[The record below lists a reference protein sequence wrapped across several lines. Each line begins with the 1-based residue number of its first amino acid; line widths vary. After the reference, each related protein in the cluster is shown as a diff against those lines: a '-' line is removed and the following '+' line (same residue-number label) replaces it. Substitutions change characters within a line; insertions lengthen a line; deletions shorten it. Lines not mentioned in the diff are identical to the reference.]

1 MLSPTQKLKLRS
13 AIKQKDG
20 WWASIF
26 SGPLANR
33 LLEPI
38 CDISWIS
45 PNLITVNSFLI
56 GMIAA
61 WCFACGDHL
70 HLIIGAALVQLSF
83 AVDCMDGQLARYR
96 QQFSKLGAWLDRVSD
111 RVKDFIY
118 FFSLAWGF
126 FTSHEEFFF
135 LNFSRVSSVIEFFL
149 GVNGSFK
156 LPVDFQM
163 MFIKSFPVATW
174 LIWPL
179 AMIAMFTVL
188 LIDYYVNQDMK
199 LEPAVQRGSQAS
211 HEDSVSSLRGV
222 RRNEVKTDDVA
233 IQPLAVDPDGRA
245 SPSLRMTIIKS
256 ILNFGLSVYRAIPIL
271 RFNIGEQALLIS
283 IFTALNMVFTLLV
296 IFALLGSFYCVYW
309 PVAKYMG
316 FSPEE

>member
-1 MLSPTQKLKLRS
+1 MLTDVQKLKLRS

-26 SGPLANR
+26 SGPVANR

-38 CDISWIS
+38 CDIAWIS
-45 PNLITVNSFLI
+45 PNLITISSFLI
-56 GMIAA
+56 GVVAA

-70 HLIIGAALVQLSF
+70 HLIIGALLVQLSF

-126 FTSHEEFFF
+126 FTVNHEYFH
-135 LNFSRVSSVIEFFL
+135 LNFAGLSWMLERFL
-149 GVNGSFK
+149 GVDASFR
-156 LPVDFQM
+156 LPVDFQIL
-163 MFIKSFPVATW
+163 FIQSYPIETW

-179 AMIAMFTVL
+179 AMIAMFSVL

-199 LEPAVQRGSQAS
+199 LEPATIQ
-211 HEDSVSSLRGV
+211 DS
-222 RRNEVKTDDVA
+222 K
-233 IQPLAVDPDGRA
+233 IVDPDGRA
-245 SPSLRMTIIKS
+245 SPSLRMTILKPF
-256 ILNFGLSVYRAIPIL
+256 LNFGLSVYRAVPIL

-283 IFTALNMVFTLLV
+283 IFTAFDMVFTLLV

-316 FSPEE
+316 FSPEK

>member
-1 MLSPTQKLKLRS
+1 MLSPTQKQKLRS
-13 AIKQKDG
+13 AIKAKDG

-38 CDISWIS
+38 CDIQWIS
-45 PNLITVNSFLI
+45 PNLITISSFFI
-56 GMIAA
+56 GVVAA
-61 WCFACGDHL
+61 WCFACGDHC
-70 HLIIGAALVQLSF
+70 HLIRGAVLVQLSF

-199 LEPAVQRGSQAS
+199 LEPAAQNGSDTS
-211 HEDSVSSLRGV
+211 RHPEEDVV
-222 RRNEVKTDDVA
+222 RRKD
-233 IQPLAVDPDGRA
+233 PLFK
-245 SPSLRMTIIKS
+245 TIIKS
-256 ILNFGLSVYRAIPIL
+256 FFKFGLSVYRAIPIL

-296 IFALLGSFYCVYW
+296 IFACLGSFYCVYW

-316 FSPEE
+316 FSPEK